1 MHKISILYYNYIMV
15 YNCKSHSC
23 RLIDAQLMHTAL
35 PDYVYYIC
43 VYTIY
48 LVNYVYTRRS

>member
-35 PDYVYYIC
+35 PDYVYYMCIYVISCKLC
-43 VYTIY
+43 VYT
-48 LVNYVYTRRS
+48 